1 MSVPILRGIA
11 PHGDLYNRALSAI
24 YKYHIRIIDPD
35 FALQNEPEVWE
46 KMWRDPKIA
55 QAMRQRLH
63 SVGGGP
69 WVIEPVGKTEEDN
82 VAAELCEAAMKKIR
96 RFNESRFELCQAIFR
111 GRSYAYIEAKRSTL
125 RLIPELEPMNWWMP
139 KYLQDIDKRRFQIV
153 PTRTGWSE
161 GKPIK
166 VTEQLWNVGKMEWE
180 DVVDKRPI
188 IRFVYANEEARLG
201 YGRGLMESLY
211 FMWWA
216 KQQIWE
222 EGLQGLERWSQGI
235 IVGKVNTLREGSVN
249 ANNLGV
255 ANELLDVLHEMRSR
269 HVIVTGTDDE
279 IDVITGGMEGHQI
292 VMDFLHYIDSCILG
306 LIMGSVLPFGGQEM
320 EGSFARSETETE
332 TSERL
337 MQFDRN
343 MLDETLSETLL
354 RLFWTQNKANFKKL
368 GLGEVEMPHFKTIQQ
383 ERENAQIAA
392 TIISTCLAA
401 GIKLKSDE
409 VYKKLGFT
417 KPGEEDDIIETP
429 QDMQMAMQQEQMAVQ
444 QEQQAKDEAS
454 DDADRA
460 KEEKAEGQA
469 EKKTEKKAEAAA

>member
-24 YKYHIRIIDPD
+24 YKYHIRVIDPD
-35 FALQNEPEVWE
+35 YALQNEPEVWE

-63 SVGGGP
+63 AVGGGP
-69 WVIEPVGKTEEDN
+69 WVIEGRGKQEEDAA
-82 VAAELCEAAMKKIR
+82 AAELCEVAMKKIR

-111 GRSYAYIEAKRSTL
+111 GRAYAYIEGKRQKT
-125 RLIPELEPMNWWMP
+125 RLMPGMEPMDWWLP
-139 KYLQDIDKRRFQIV
+139 KYIQDIDKRRFQIV
-153 PTRTGWSE
+153 PTKLGWVD
-161 GKPIK
+161 GNPVK
-166 VTEQLWNVGKMEWE
+166 VTEQMWNVSKAEWE
-180 DVVDKRPI
+180 DVVDGRAI
-188 IRFVYANEEARLG
+188 VRFVYANEEARLG

-216 KQQIWE
+216 KQSIWE

-235 IVGKVNTLREGSVN
+235 IVGKVNTMREG
-249 ANNLGV
+249 ATDTNNLGV
-255 ANELLDVLHEMRSR
+255 AQELLDVLHEMRSR

-292 VMDFLHYIDSCILG
+292 VMEFLHYIDSCILG
-306 LIMGSVLPFGGQEM
+306 LIMGSTLPFGGQEM

-354 RLFWTQNKANFKKL
+354 RLFWTQNKGNLKKL
-368 GLGEVEMPHFKTIQQ
+368 GLGDVEMPYFKTTQQ

-409 VYKKLGFT
+409 VYQKLGFT

-429 QDMQMAMQQEQMAVQ
+429 QDMQMAMQQEQMAM
-444 QEQQAKDEAS
+444 QEQQMAQGEG
-454 DDADRA
+454 
-460 KEEKAEGQA
+460 EEQAQGEAEGEQQPK
-469 EKKTEKKAEAAA
+469 EKTEKAS

>member
-35 FALQNEPEVWE
+35 YALQNEPEVWE

-63 SVGGGP
+63 AVGGGQ
-69 WVIEPVGKTEEDN
+69 WVIEGAGKED
-82 VAAELCEAAMKKIR
+82 VDHAAAEICEVAMKKIR

-111 GRSYAYIEAKRSTL
+111 GRSYAYIEGRRTRT
-125 RLIPELEPMNWWMP
+125 RLTPNLPVMNWWLP

-153 PTRTGWSE
+153 PTKLGWVD
-161 GKPIK
+161 GKPVK
-166 VTEQLWNVGKMEWE
+166 VTEQLWNVSKAEWE
-180 DVVDKRPI
+180 DVVDKRAI
-188 IRFVYANEEARLG
+188 VRFVYANEEARLG

-216 KQQIWE
+216 KQTIWE

-235 IVGKVNTLREGSVN
+235 IVGKVNTMREGGTDT
-249 ANNLGV
+249 NNLGV

-279 IDVITGGMEGHQI
+279 IEVVTGGMEGHQM
-292 VMDFLHYIDSCILG
+292 VMAFLNYIDSCILG
-306 LIMGSVLPFGGQEM
+306 LIMGSVMPFGGQEM

-337 MQFDRN
+337 MQFDRS

-354 RLFWTQNKANFKKL
+354 RLFWTQNQSNLKKL
-368 GLGEVEMPHFKTIQQ
+368 GLGDVDMPHFKTTQQ

-392 TIISTCLAA
+392 TVISTCLTA

-409 VYKKLGFT
+409 VYQKIGFT
-417 KPGEEDDIIETP
+417 KPGEQDDIIETP
-429 QDMQMAMQQEQMAVQ
+429 QDMQMAMQQAQMAMGMGGGEEGADGG
-444 QEQQAKDEAS
+444 QEGGGGEEKKSEEKKS
-454 DDADRA
+454 PA
-460 KEEKAEGQA
+460 KE
-469 EKKTEKKAEAAA
+469 KTKKAS

>member
-35 FALQNEPEVWE
+35 YALQNEPEVWE

-63 SVGGGP
+63 AVGGGP
-69 WVIEPVGKTEEDN
+69 WVIEGAGKTEEDSA
-82 VAAELCEAAMKKIR
+82 AAEICEAAMRRIR
-96 RFNESRFELCQAIFR
+96 RFNESRFELCQSIFR
-111 GRSYAYIEAKRSTL
+111 GRSYAYIEGKRSVT
-125 RLIPELEPMNWWMP
+125 RLLPEMEPMSWWLP

-153 PTRTGWSE
+153 PTRIGWSD
-161 GKPIK
+161 GKPVK
-166 VTEQLWNVGKMEWE
+166 VTEQLWNVSKAEWE
-180 DVVDKRPI
+180 DVVDKRAI

-216 KQQIWE
+216 KQTIWE

-235 IVGKVNTLREGSVN
+235 IVGKVNTLREGSTD

-255 ANELLDVLHEMRSR
+255 ADELLDVLHEMRSR

-279 IDVITGGMEGHQI
+279 IDVVTGGMEGHQI
-292 VMDFLHYIDSCILG
+292 VMEFLRYIDSCILG
-306 LIMGSVLPFGGQEM
+306 LIMGSTLPFGGQEM

-354 RLFWTQNKANFKKL
+354 RLFWNQNKGNFKKL
-368 GLGEVEMPHFKTIQQ
+368 GLSEVEIPHFKTTQQ

-392 TIISTCLAA
+392 TIISTCLAS

-409 VYKKLGFT
+409 VYQKLGFT
-417 KPGEEDDIIETP
+417 KPSEEDDIIETP
-429 QDMQMAMQQEQMAVQ
+429 QDVQMAMQQEQMAM
-444 QEQQAKDEAS
+444 QEQQMGAEQQQGEGGEEEKKDEA
-454 DDADRA
+454 
-460 KEEKAEGQA
+460 KPKEKAESA
-469 EKKTEKKAEAAA
+469 S